1 MSTYEVEHNTT
12 DPSSTSTTT
21 TGGTITTT
29 TTTTTHPRRPDLS
42 SFFAT
47 LSEITP
53 DESHS
58 THRPHAVPVPRDI
71 SAAFYT
77 LAEALNVMRRDG
89 GGGGTIAAAAAGG
102 IPSFGPED
110 TDADVSGGSELLTEM
125 IASLLQSAERPP
137 KEVEG
142 VSEEFCD
149 VLDRVPKT
157 SLNSS
162 QVCPICN
169 NPFLEDQY
177 PLVVRLPCHPT
188 HLFDLECVRPWLRL
202 RGTCPL
208 DRTDFAKQE
217 RDKAEA
223 RRKPAVDDEEEEWDG
238 MYG

>member
-12 DPSSTSTTT
+12 DPSSTTPTTTT
-21 TGGTITTT
+21 TGTTT
-29 TTTTTHPRRPDLS
+29 STHPRRPDLS
-42 SFFAT
+42 TFFAT

-53 DESHS
+53 DESSS

-89 GGGGTIAAAAAGG
+89 GGGGGGGATIAAAAAGG

-110 TDADVSGGSELLTEM
+110 TDTNGNGNELLTEM
-125 IASLLQSAERPP
+125 IGSLLQSAERPP

-149 VLDRVPKT
+149 VLDRVPKA

-169 NPFLEDQY
+169 NSFLEDQY

-217 RDKAEA
+217 REKAEA

>member
-1 MSTYEVEHNTT
+1 
-12 DPSSTSTTT
+12 
-21 TGGTITTT
+21 
-29 TTTTTHPRRPDLS
+29 RRPDLS
-42 SFFAT
+42 TFFAT

-53 DESHS
+53 DESSS

-89 GGGGTIAAAAAGG
+89 GGGGGGATIAAAAAGG

-110 TDADVSGGSELLTEM
+110 TDANGGGNELLTEM
-125 IASLLQSAERPP
+125 IGSLLQSAERPP

-149 VLDRVPKT
+149 VLDRVPKA

-217 RDKAEA
+217 REKAEA